1 MSSKISEVSGKELAE
16 KELTE
21 KELSEGEPGE
31 RESFDN
37 FLDYKDELEAD
48 FSIGLNTKNRK
59 LIYTAVINE
68 LRHRK
73 LVNKEF
79 YDNQIETI
87 SFLEDETDGF
97 KDIMYLFLNIWIM
110 VFLYGTVGIIVLGE
124 YKKLAQNSFNTTIH
138 EL

>member
-1 MSSKISEVSGKELAE
+1 MSSKISEVTGKELAE
-16 KELTE
+16 KELTD
-21 KELSEGEPGE
+21 KEPGE

-37 FLDYKDELEAD
+37 FLDYKDDLEKE
-48 FSIGLNTKNRK
+48 FSISLNTKNRK
-59 LIYTAVINE
+59 LIFTAVINE

-73 LVNKEF
+73 LVNKAF
-79 YDNQIETI
+79 YDNEIETI

-97 KDIMYLFLNIWIM
+97 KDILYLFLNIWIM

-124 YKKLAQNSFNTTIH
+124 YKKLAQSSFNTTIH

>member
-1 MSSKISEVSGKELAE
+1 MSGKVSELAD

-21 KELSEGEPGE
+21 TEVGEKEPGE

-37 FLDYKDELEAD
+37 FLDYKDELEED

-68 LRHRK
+68 LRHRN

-110 VFLYGTVGIIVLGE
+110 IFLYGTVGIVVLGE

>member
-1 MSSKISEVSGKELAE
+1 MSSKGSEVTGKELAE

-21 KELSEGEPGE
+21 KEPGE

-37 FLDYKDELEAD
+37 FLDYKDDLEKE
-48 FSIGLNTKNRK
+48 FSISLNTRNRK

-68 LRHRK
+68 LRQRK
-73 LVNKEF
+73 LVNKAF

-124 YKKLAQNSFNTTIH
+124 YKKLAQSSFNTTIH

>member
-1 MSSKISEVSGKELAE
+1 MSGKVSAVSE

-21 KELSEGEPGE
+21 KELAEKEPSEK
-31 RESFDN
+31 ESFDN
-37 FLDYKDELEAD
+37 FLDYKDDLEKD
-48 FSIGLNTKNRK
+48 FSISLNTKNRK
-59 LIYTAVINE
+59 LIFTAVINE

-87 SFLEDETDGF
+87 SFLEDESDGF
-97 KDIMYLFLNIWIM
+97 KDILYLFLNIWIM
-110 VFLYGTVGIIVLGE
+110 IFLYGTVGIVVLGE

>member
-1 MSSKISEVSGKELAE
+1 MSSKVSEVTGKELAE

-21 KELSEGEPGE
+21 KEPGE

-37 FLDYKDELEAD
+37 FLDYKDDLEKE
-48 FSIGLNTKNRK
+48 FSISLNTRNRK

-68 LRHRK
+68 LRQRK
-73 LVNKEF
+73 LVNKAF

-87 SFLEDETDGF
+87 SFLEDETDGL
-97 KDIMYLFLNIWIM
+97 KEILYMCLNVFIII
-110 VFLYGTVGIIVLGE
+110 FLYGTIGTIVMSE
-124 YKKLAQNSFNTTIH
+124 YKKLAQNSFNTSIH

>member
-1 MSSKISEVSGKELAE
+1 MSSKVL
-16 KELTE
+16 ELTE
-21 KELSEGEPGE
+21 KEVSDTGLSEKEPGE

-37 FLDYKDELEAD
+37 FLDYKDELEED

-87 SFLEDETDGF
+87 SFLEDETDGL
-97 KDIMYLFLNIWIM
+97 KEILYMCLNVFIII
-110 VFLYGTVGIIVLGE
+110 FLYGGVGIIVMSE

>member
-1 MSSKISEVSGKELAE
+1 MSSKVL
-16 KELTE
+16 ELTE
-21 KELSEGEPGE
+21 KEVSDTELSEKEPGE

-37 FLDYKDELEAD
+37 FLDYKDELEED
-48 FSIGLNTKNRK
+48 FSIALNTKNRK

-68 LRHRK
+68 LRYRK

-87 SFLEDETDGF
+87 SFLEDESDEF
-97 KDIMYLFLNIWIM
+97 KGIMYLFLNIWIM
-110 VFLYGTVGIIVLGE
+110 VFLYVTVGNVVLGE

-138 EL
+138 ELNYSL

>member
-1 MSSKISEVSGKELAE
+1 MTGKVSEVSE

-21 KELSEGEPGE
+21 KELTEKEPSEK
-31 RESFDN
+31 ESFDN
-37 FLDYKDELEAD
+37 FLDYKDELEED

-68 LRHRK
+68 LRQRK
-73 LVNKEF
+73 LVNKAF

-97 KDIMYLFLNIWIM
+97 KDILYLFLNIWIM
-110 VFLYGTVGIIVLGE
+110 VFLYGTIGIIVMGE
-124 YKKLAQNSFNTTIH
+124 YKNLAQNSFNTTIH

>member
-1 MSSKISEVSGKELAE
+1 MSSKVL
-16 KELTE
+16 ELTE
-21 KELSEGEPGE
+21 KEVSDTELSEKEPGE

-37 FLDYKDELEAD
+37 FLDYKDELEED
-48 FSIGLNTKNRK
+48 FSIALNTKNRK

-68 LRHRK
+68 LRYRK

-110 VFLYGTVGIIVLGE
+110 VFLYGTVGIVVLGE

>member
-1 MSSKISEVSGKELAE
+1 MTGKVSEVTK

-21 KELSEGEPGE
+21 KELTEKEPGE

-37 FLDYKDELEAD
+37 FLDYKDELEED
-48 FSIGLNTKNRK
+48 FSISLNTKNRK

-68 LRHRK
+68 LRQRK
-73 LVNKEF
+73 LVNKAF

-87 SFLEDETDGF
+87 SFLEDESDGF
-97 KDIMYLFLNIWIM
+97 KDILYLFLNIWIM

>member
-1 MSSKISEVSGKELAE
+1 MSSKISEVTGKELAE
-16 KELTE
+16 KELSDKEPTE
-21 KELSEGEPGE
+21 K
-31 RESFDN
+31 ESFDN
-37 FLDYKDELEAD
+37 FLDYKDELEED

-124 YKKLAQNSFNTTIH
+124 YKKLAQDSFNTTIH

>member
-1 MSSKISEVSGKELAE
+1 MSSKVTAVTE

-21 KELSEGEPGE
+21 KELTEKEPGE

-37 FLDYKDELEAD
+37 FLDYKDDLEKE
-48 FSIGLNTKNRK
+48 FSISLNTKNRK
-59 LIYTAVINE
+59 LIFTAVINE

-73 LVNKEF
+73 LVNKAF
-79 YDNQIETI
+79 YDNEIETI

>member
-1 MSSKISEVSGKELAE
+1 MSGKVSEVIE
-16 KELTE
+16 K
-21 KELSEGEPGE
+21 EPGE

-37 FLDYKDELEAD
+37 FLDYKDDLEKE
-48 FSIGLNTKNRK
+48 FSISLNTKNRK
-59 LIYTAVINE
+59 LIFTAVINE

-110 VFLYGTVGIIVLGE
+110 VFLYGTVGIVVLGE

>member
-1 MSSKISEVSGKELAE
+1 MSGKVSELAD

-21 KELSEGEPGE
+21 TEVGEKEPGE

-37 FLDYKDELEAD
+37 FLDYKDELEED

-68 LRHRK
+68 LRHRN
-73 LVNKEF
+73 LVNKAF

-110 VFLYGTVGIIVLGE
+110 IFLYGTVGIVVLGE

>member
-1 MSSKISEVSGKELAE
+1 MSSKVL
-16 KELTE
+16 ELTE
-21 KELSEGEPGE
+21 KEVSDTELSEKEPGE

-37 FLDYKDELEAD
+37 FLDYKDELEED

-87 SFLEDETDGF
+87 SFLEDESDGF
-97 KDIMYLFLNIWIM
+97 KEILYIFLNVFIII
-110 VFLYGTVGIIVLGE
+110 FLYGTVGIIVLGE

-138 EL
+138 ELNYSL

>member
-1 MSSKISEVSGKELAE
+1 MSSKHDPYAKVMTGKQDPYAKVSK

-21 KELSEGEPGE
+21 KEPGE

-48 FSIGLNTKNRK
+48 FSISLNTKNRK

-68 LRHRK
+68 LRQRK
-73 LVNKEF
+73 LVNKAF

-87 SFLEDETDGF
+87 
-97 KDIMYLFLNIWIM
+97 
-110 VFLYGTVGIIVLGE
+110 
-124 YKKLAQNSFNTTIH
+124 
-138 EL
+138 

>member
-1 MSSKISEVSGKELAE
+1 MSSKVSEVTG

-21 KELSEGEPGE
+21 K
-31 RESFDN
+31 ESFDN
-37 FLDYKDELEAD
+37 FLDYKDELEEE
-48 FSIGLNTKNRK
+48 FSIALNTKNRK

-68 LRHRK
+68 LRYRK

-110 VFLYGTVGIIVLGE
+110 VFLYGTVGIVVLGE
-124 YKKLAQNSFNTTIH
+124 YKKLAQDSFNTTIH

>member
-1 MSSKISEVSGKELAE
+1 MSSKHDPYAKVSK

-21 KELSEGEPGE
+21 KELSEVEPGE

-48 FSIGLNTKNRK
+48 FSISLNTKNRK

-68 LRHRK
+68 LRQRK
-73 LVNKEF
+73 LVNKAF
-79 YDNQIETI
+79 YDNQLETI
-87 SFLEDETDGF
+87 SFLEDESDGF
-97 KDIMYLFLNIWIM
+97 KDILYLFLNIWIM
-110 VFLYGTVGIIVLGE
+110 IFLYGTVGIVVLGE

>member
-1 MSSKISEVSGKELAE
+1 MSSKVSEVTE

-21 KELSEGEPGE
+21 KELSEVEPGE

-87 SFLEDETDGF
+87 SFLEDESDGF
-97 KDIMYLFLNIWIM
+97 KEILYIFLYVFIII
-110 VFLYGTVGIIVLGE
+110 FLYGTVGIIVLGE

>member
-1 MSSKISEVSGKELAE
+1 MSSKISEVTG

-21 KELSEGEPGE
+21 IEQSDIEVSE

-110 VFLYGTVGIIVLGE
+110 VFLYGTVGIVVLGE

>member
-1 MSSKISEVSGKELAE
+1 MSSKVL
-16 KELTE
+16 ELTE
-21 KELSEGEPGE
+21 KEVSDTELSEKEPGE

-37 FLDYKDELEAD
+37 FLDYKDELEED

-87 SFLEDETDGF
+87 SFLEDESDGF
-97 KDIMYLFLNIWIM
+97 KEILYIFLNVFIII
-110 VFLYGTVGIIVLGE
+110 FLYGTVGIIVLGE

>member
-1 MSSKISEVSGKELAE
+1 MSSKVSEVTG

-21 KELSEGEPGE
+21 KELTDKEPGE

-37 FLDYKDELEAD
+37 FLDYKDELEEE
-48 FSIGLNTKNRK
+48 FSIALNTKNRK

-68 LRHRK
+68 LRYRK

-110 VFLYGTVGIIVLGE
+110 VFLYGTVGIVVLGE
-124 YKKLAQNSFNTTIH
+124 YKKLAQDSFNTTIH

>member
-1 MSSKISEVSGKELAE
+1 MTGKVLEVSE
-16 KELTE
+16 KEVTE
-21 KELSEGEPGE
+21 KELSEKEPTE
-31 RESFDN
+31 KESFDN

-87 SFLEDETDGF
+87 SFLEDETDGL
-97 KDIMYLFLNIWIM
+97 KEILYMCLNVFIII
-110 VFLYGTVGIIVLGE
+110 FLYGGVGIIVMSE
-124 YKKLAQNSFNTTIH
+124 YKKLAQNSFNTSIH

>member
-1 MSSKISEVSGKELAE
+1 MSSKVSTVTE

-21 KELSEGEPGE
+21 IEQSDIEVSE

-97 KDIMYLFLNIWIM
+97 KDIIYLFLNIWIM
-110 VFLYGTVGIIVLGE
+110 VFLYGTVGIVVLGE
-124 YKKLAQNSFNTTIH
+124 YKKLAQSSFNTTIH

>member
-1 MSSKISEVSGKELAE
+1 MSSKVSGVTG

-21 KELSEGEPGE
+21 KELSDKEPGE

-37 FLDYKDELEAD
+37 FLDYKDELEED

-110 VFLYGTVGIIVLGE
+110 VFLYGTVGIVVLGE
-124 YKKLAQNSFNTTIH
+124 YKKLAQDSFNTTIH

>member
-1 MSSKISEVSGKELAE
+1 MTGKVSEVTGKELV
-16 KELTE
+16 E
-21 KELSEGEPGE
+21 KELSEVEPGE

-37 FLDYKDELEAD
+37 FLDYKDDLEKD
-48 FSIGLNTKNRK
+48 FSISLNTKNRK

-68 LRHRK
+68 LRQRK
-73 LVNKEF
+73 LVNKAF

-97 KDIMYLFLNIWIM
+97 KDILYLFLNIWIM
-110 VFLYGTVGIIVLGE
+110 IFLYGTVGIVVLGE

>member
-1 MSSKISEVSGKELAE
+1 MSSKVSEVTG

-21 KELSEGEPGE
+21 KELTEKEPGE

-68 LRHRK
+68 LRYRK